1 MKNEKGEIK
10 KYYLSGEKNLKGGR
24 EMIKTH
30 NIYPWYKHI
39 EISQIAHL
47 TVQFWT
53 NLLHPGGPVG
63 AEQAHGD
70 NKHNYHSKAQ
80 PWNNSFFVL

>member
-1 MKNEKGEIK
+1 MDGF
-10 KYYLSGEKNLKGGR
+10 LVLLLVQ
-24 EMIKTH
+24 
-30 NIYPWYKHI
+30 YKHI
-39 EISQIAHL
+39 EITDIAHL

-70 NKHNYHSKAQ
+70 NKHNYHRKAQ
-80 PWNNSFFVL
+80 PWNNRFFVCYARK